1 MIEKIITALISKD
14 LLIAVVVIL
23 ILMII
28 IIPLVKWIINEK
40 IEKIEVLIK
49 NNHEGILK
57 TIKGIE
63 KTSLTRGQT
72 VRLFKSEMWL
82 TSRQKIA
89 FLRSILINNHIKGR
103 EEFIKKKI
111 REGLIWYSDEYLSNF
126 KWFDTPVGDLWI
138 WLNGAFWENEFDN
151 FIEEIALVVF
161 RDDWSS
167 NKEIVN
173 DKVNEISLIM
183 ETLQNNLANKLKLKM
198 G

>member
-40 IEKIEVLIK
+40 IERIESLIK
-49 NNHEGILK
+49 NNHDSMLK

-63 KTSLTRGQT
+63 KTSLTSGQT

-111 REGLIWYSDEYLSNF
+111 REGLI
-126 KWFDTPVGDLWI
+126 
-138 WLNGAFWENEFDN
+138 
-151 FIEEIALVVF
+151 
-161 RDDWSS
+161 
-167 NKEIVN
+167 
-173 DKVNEISLIM
+173 
-183 ETLQNNLANKLKLKM
+183 
-198 G
+198 